1 VSAQLECE
9 GKELGLVT
17 VDEAFDLVNS
27 SKRKNYGLVADRE
40 ALDCTITILE
50 EAQSSTVLEAR
61 GENGKMLLER
71 RIEGC

>member
-1 VSAQLECE
+1 MRHLTWSIAARE
-9 GKELGLVT
+9 
-17 VDEAFDLVNS
+17 
-27 SKRKNYGLVADRE
+27 NYGLVADRE